1 MLTKNDILRLAEP
14 IEKAYMDATSQL
26 IINIAR
32 HLGTG
37 KGLATTQWQIQK
49 LAELQTITNET
60 IEIIAAN
67 TGRLPSE
74 VEKVFREA
82 IGIGNAETEKLLAQA
97 AQDGFVPT
105 APTTEDS
112 TAMRLLLQSYVAQA
126 EDTFNLVNTVMLQ
139 STLDRYTYIVD
150 DVARVEALLG
160 SNVEASLHTTQGVL
174 NASTTNV
181 LIGAE
186 SRNKALRDAIKQLGE
201 KGITGWIDRGGHR
214 WTPEAY
220 INMDIRTTV
229 HNVAIQA
236 QKDRSAEYG
245 VSTFQISTHAAAR
258 PLCAPYQG
266 WICSWDGSGG
276 TVRDLYGK
284 EYQVHSINET
294 SYGEAAGIFGIN
306 CGHFPETFVDG
317 FSIPRYEELTPEQE
331 KQNEIEYAQ
340 SQTQRELERE
350 IRQAKTEAAAYSA
363 AGDKEAF
370 NKAAAKVK
378 EKQNDY
384 KQFCEQTGRTPRPD
398 RTQVSTYSRSEASKV
413 SWSNRKNPTEP
424 KPPRDFTPKQK
435 QQFVPASNIVEA
447 ETYFAKMCD
456 SNRFGAI
463 GVSYAGVSLDV
474 ANEVNRTIG
483 GLYSEYRVDPFGGI
497 QAPKGNTKL
506 GMALGDSATAGYVP
520 VRHSFLLNRKSMS
533 SVSKADEMFRAESDA
548 IRNLLEHPER
558 YDFSKLRPS
567 VRAVIERSKSS
578 GRATVPTNIQEAL
591 THEFGHALEKGV
603 KRHPEW
609 AVAKANMPQF
619 ADRISGYAGYDE
631 GEYIAESFA
640 SFVKG
645 EKLCDPIM
653 IRIFRSLRR

>member
-97 AQDGFVPT
+97 AQDGFVPN
-105 APTTEDS
+105 APTMEDS

-160 SNVEASLHTTQGVL
+160 SNVEASLRTTQGVL

-186 SRNKALRDAIKQLGE
+186 SRNKALRDAIKELGE

-306 CGHFPETFVDG
+306 CGHFPETFIDG
-317 FSIPRYEELTPEQE
+317 YSIPRYESLTPEEE
-331 KQNEIEYAQ
+331 KRNAIEYAE
-340 SQTQRELERE
+340 SQQQRQIERE
-350 IRQAKTEAAAYSA
+350 IRQAKTEALAMRA
-363 AGDKEAF
+363 AGDKEGFAD
-370 NKAAAKVK
+370 ASLKVRQK
-378 EKQNDY
+378 NAEYRD
-384 KQFCEQTGRTPRPD
+384 FCDKTGRTERLD
-398 RTQVSTYSRSEASKV
+398 RTQVYGYNRSTASKANWAAKKAEPP
-413 SWSNRKNPTEP
+413 SAMSTRRSTEWAKGDGGINAEQLERLANYANSKGIRFDSNSFKRFEGTEETIREVIDAVDKVAKDFPAILNGRKPITIENAYNLI
-424 KPPRDFTPKQK
+424 D
-435 QQFVPASNIVEA
+435 ADYA
-447 ETYFAKMCD
+447 ETTNSTIRINNNAFRNKAALSKD
-456 SNRFGAI
+456 
-463 GVSYAGVSLDV
+463 YAECV
-474 ANEVNRTIG
+474 AN
-483 GLYSEYRVDPFGGI
+483 
-497 QAPKGNTKL
+497 K
-506 GMALGDSATAGYVP
+506 
-520 VRHSFLLNRKSMS
+520 
-533 SVSKADEMFRAESDA
+533 
-548 IRNLLEHPER
+548 
-558 YDFSKLRPS
+558 
-567 VRAVIERSKSS
+567 
-578 GRATVPTNIQEAL
+578 
-591 THEFGHALEKGV
+591 
-603 KRHPEW
+603 
-609 AVAKANMPQF
+609 QF
-619 ADRISGYAGYDE
+619 ADGTDYKGICYHEAGHVVQNAYQFPTKQITYGIDKKRISAYATE
-631 GEYIAESFA
+631 GDSECIAEAFNRYYSGSINNEVFTIL
-640 SFVKG
+640 
-645 EKLCDPIM
+645 ERC
-653 IRIFRSLRR
+653 RIIAEERGLMP